1 MLTKILYQKKFVG
14 LIFFLWTVTLQA
26 QTTSLTTPEN
36 LVVNEQQAIA
46 LFYQRNLGFIAAK
59 FNIDTARA
67 EEIIA
72 GAVPNPVFTFTVST
86 FSPKI
91 FQAAYRANNP
101 GAPLPAF
108 SPQIEQLIETAGK
121 RRLRMESRAFAT
133 EAIKFDLQDTARV
146 LTNTVRRS
154 YYTLL
159 LAQKISQVAD
169 NNYEH
174 YREIIRV
181 NEIRLKTGD
190 IAAISFMRIEIE
202 SLKAQADQDQ
212 ARAAMNQAR
221 ADLLLV
227 LGWPENSMKILAAEI
242 WPEANPEIALA
253 EQDQLVDHALEMR
266 PDMQSARARIDQAKK
281 MLTLAERL
289 VIPDITVGGFY
300 QRDPGN
306 FITQSG
312 GVSISMPLPLW
323 YQQEGQISSART
335 NLNSAELELKR
346 TKQEVQ
352 TEVMKAVSS
361 WQSANTIAKRFEA
374 SVIDRIEKLRKSQA
388 IAYQKGA
395 IGLLDLIDA
404 ERNYKIMMLD
414 YYTTLANR
422 SRAWADLLMAYGEE
436 TQVKL

>member
-1 MLTKILYQKKFVG
+1 M
-14 LIFFLWTVTLQA
+14 FFLWTVTLQA

-36 LVVNEQQAIA
+36 LVVNEQEAIA
-46 LFYQRNLGFIAAK
+46 LFYQHNLSFIAAK

-72 GAVPNPVFTFTVST
+72 GAIPNPVFTFTVST

-212 ARAAMNQAR
+212 ARTALNQAR

-227 LGWPENSMKILAAEI
+227 LGWPENSMKILAAKI
-242 WPEANPEIALA
+242 
-253 EQDQLVDHALEMR
+253 
-266 PDMQSARARIDQAKK
+266 
-281 MLTLAERL
+281 
-289 VIPDITVGGFY
+289 
-300 QRDPGN
+300 
-306 FITQSG
+306 
-312 GVSISMPLPLW
+312 
-323 YQQEGQISSART
+323 
-335 NLNSAELELKR
+335 
-346 TKQEVQ
+346 Q
-352 TEVMKAVSS
+352 TEISIK
-361 WQSANTIAKRFEA
+361 WLGTLIDPTIA
-374 SVIDRIEKLRKSQA
+374 S
-388 IAYQKGA
+388 
-395 IGLLDLIDA
+395 
-404 ERNYKIMMLD
+404 
-414 YYTTLANR
+414 TL
-422 SRAWADLLMAYGEE
+422 M
-436 TQVKL
+436 